1 MIFTAYNNNADP
13 QVGDRVA
20 ARADIDDRV
29 DPMPIYVVVATK
41 LGRMEN
47 KISVSLINEDGSEG
61 ASLGSFYYYCFHKV
75 TT

>member
-1 MIFTAYNNNADP
+1 MKFTAYNSNAEP

-20 ARADIDDRV
+20 ARDDILCHI
-29 DPMPIYVVVATK
+29 DPMPVYVVTATK

-47 KISVSLINEDGSEG
+47 KISVSMLNEDGSEG

-75 TT
+75 S